1 MTVFFSTTPHPS
13 SQEEGTTGSVF
24 PFIIH
29 FDTPSYG
36 WVHPHKNVISGQNFW
51 QFLVISFR

>member
-13 SQEEGTTGSVF
+13 PQEEGTTGSVF

-29 FDTPSYG
+29 FDTPTLR
-36 WVHPHKNVISGQNFW
+36 WVFVVRCSVTNYTYLNRSV
-51 QFLVISFR
+51 